1 MIWGVAIAY
10 NLFFLP
16 DLLPMLCF
24 PSCLYFSSTSALSDH
39 LQSNYRPA
47 NYSGIKPATIS
58 DQNEK
63 HHLERK
69 IWILFLFFFFFP
81 FIITVFTIMLLLLCL
96 DFIWLPLSAEL
107 GAMGAH
113 RLSQAIKCN
122 TLCIMR

>member
-16 DLLPMLCF
+16 DLLLMLCF

-69 IWILFLFFFFFP
+69 IWILFFFFFF
-81 FIITVFTIMLLLLCL
+81 FSFYNHCL
-96 DFIWLPLSAEL
+96 YHYVATSVPGFHLASTFCRTGCNGSTQTLS
-107 GAMGAH
+107 G
-113 RLSQAIKCN
+113 N
-122 TLCIMR
+122 